1 MTMEHMIIAYLFV
14 ALMLST
20 YKWIVAGRLIDQL
33 IKERDKYKQAWVNDT
48 NVLLWEKNEKSKSN

>member
-1 MTMEHMIIAYLFV
+1 MIIAYLFV